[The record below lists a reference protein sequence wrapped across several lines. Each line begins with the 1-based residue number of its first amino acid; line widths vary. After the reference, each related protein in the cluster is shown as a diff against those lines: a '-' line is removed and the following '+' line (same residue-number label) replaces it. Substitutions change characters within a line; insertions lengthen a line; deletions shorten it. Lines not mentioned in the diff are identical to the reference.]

1 MKIEQL
7 LQLAQAKLANLSSQ
21 LTSATQLGD
30 VAQIERLTGEITDTE
45 HTIEQLKSVSFG
57 RE

>member
-30 VAQIERLTGEITDTE
+30 VAQIERLMGEITDTE
-45 HTIEQLKSVSFG
+45 HTIEQLQSVSV
-57 RE
+57 R